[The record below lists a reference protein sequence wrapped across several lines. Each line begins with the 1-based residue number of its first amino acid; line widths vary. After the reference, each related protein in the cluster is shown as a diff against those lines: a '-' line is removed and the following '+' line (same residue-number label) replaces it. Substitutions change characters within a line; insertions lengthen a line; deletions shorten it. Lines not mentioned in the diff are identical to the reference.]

1 MTPEGPN
8 PSPTLAGMATAE
20 KGFTPLQHTALPP
33 ETMHR
38 RARQLFEQL
47 DTRRTVREFS
57 ARPVDRR
64 VIEWIVK
71 TASTAPSG
79 ANKQP
84 WTFCVV
90 SNPGVKTQ
98 IREAAEKEEYENYH
112 GRMSEDWLDDL
123 KKFGTDWHKPFLTTA
138 PYLIVAFK
146 KAYDLNTEG
155 EKEKNY
161 YVNESVGLACGML
174 IAAIHHA
181 GLVTVTHT
189 PSPMNFLQ
197 TVLGRPDNERAF
209 LLLPVGYP
217 AEGAEV
223 PVISRKKLEEI
234 SVWYE

>member
-1 MTPEGPN
+1 
-8 PSPTLAGMATAE
+8 MAHAQDGFHPLTHTEYAQE
-20 KGFTPLQHTALPP
+20 KMLERAKALF
-33 ETMHR
+33 
-38 RARQLFEQL
+38 AQA
-47 DTRRTVREFS
+47 DGRRTVREFS
-57 ARPVDRR
+57 DRPVDREI
-64 VIEWIVK
+64 IELIIK

-84 WTFCVV
+84 WNFCVV
-90 SNPGVKTQ
+90 TNPDIKAK

-112 GRMSEDWLDDL
+112 GRMSEDWLEDL
-123 KKFGTDWHKPFLTTA
+123 KKFGTDWHKSFITTA
-138 PYLIVAFK
+138 PYIIVAFK
-146 KAYDLNTEG
+146 KTYDLNDAG

-174 IAAIHHA
+174 INAIHNA

-197 TVLGRPDNERAF
+197 KVLERPDNERAF

-217 AEGAEV
+217 AADTAV
-223 PVISRKKLEEI
+223 PVITRKGLEDM